1 MVWIFQRKFAFW
13 AITLYLKWGVLK
25 YAKMIVK
32 FYMPSSTFILTAQMG
47 GCEVLMPKSSLW
59 SEMPSLKNMTS
70 SLTPTAGGMII
81 KPFASPALG
90 VFLLS
95 IAKGQLV
102 GWLVPQAQSKAREV
116 PTSILTICHI
126 TWRRTNLAARH
137 WHYLFT
143 SQQCGFHVGTVW
155 DGLSS
160 LWIKNQHMR
169 IVRVEN
175 TSRKANNTHFRL

>member
-1 MVWIFQRKFAFW
+1 
-13 AITLYLKWGVLK
+13 
-25 YAKMIVK
+25 MIVK
-32 FYMPSSTFILTAQMG
+32 IYTSSSTIILTAQMG
-47 GCEVLMPKSSLW
+47 GCETLMPKSSLW
-59 SEMPSLKNMTS
+59 SEMPSLKN
-70 SLTPTAGGMII
+70 LLTAGRMII

-126 TWRRTNLAARH
+126 TWRRTDLAARH

-143 SQQCGFHVGTVW
+143 SQQCGFHVFHQVLAQQGLLGTGICW
-155 DGLSS
+155 KSPNLNHFD
-160 LWIKNQHMR
+160 IKQSKNFN
-169 IVRVEN
+169 INVRFLYDF
-175 TSRKANNTHFRL
+175 TC

>member
-1 MVWIFQRKFAFW
+1 MRSSQICKNDRENLHVI
-13 AITLYLKWGVLK
+13 LHHYLD
-25 YAKMIVK
+25 
-32 FYMPSSTFILTAQMG
+32 STNGET
-47 GCEVLMPKSSLW
+47 LMPKSSLW
-59 SEMPSLKNMTS
+59 SEMPSRKNMTS
-70 SLTPTAGGMII
+70 SLTPTAGRMII

-169 IVRVEN
+169 IVQVEN

>member
-1 MVWIFQRKFAFW
+1 MRSSQICKNDRENLHVILHLHLDSTNGWMRNADAEKQSLVRN
-13 AITLYLKWGVLK
+13 AIT
-25 YAKMIVK
+25 
-32 FYMPSSTFILTAQMG
+32 
-47 GCEVLMPKSSLW
+47 
-59 SEMPSLKNMTS
+59 KNMTS
-70 SLTPTAGGMII
+70 SLTPTAGRMII

-137 WHYLFT
+137 
-143 SQQCGFHVGTVW
+143 
-155 DGLSS
+155 
-160 LWIKNQHMR
+160 
-169 IVRVEN
+169 
-175 TSRKANNTHFRL
+175 

>member
-1 MVWIFQRKFAFW
+1 MIRAFSFAKDICGLLY
-13 AITLYLKWGVLK
+13 ITLRGWYGYFNVNSPFVLC
-25 YAKMIVK
+25 YYSIFEMR
-32 FYMPSSTFILTAQMG
+32 SSQICKNDRENLHVILHLHLDSTNGWMRNTA
-47 GCEVLMPKSSLW
+47 LMPKSSLW

-70 SLTPTAGGMII
+70 SLTPTAGRMII

-137 WHYLFT
+137 
-143 SQQCGFHVGTVW
+143 
-155 DGLSS
+155 
-160 LWIKNQHMR
+160 
-169 IVRVEN
+169 
-175 TSRKANNTHFRL
+175 

>member
-1 MVWIFQRKFAFW
+1 MIRAFSFAKDICGLLY
-13 AITLYLKWGVLK
+13 ITLRGWYGYFNVNSPFVLC
-25 YAKMIVK
+25 YYSIFEMR
-32 FYMPSSTFILTAQMG
+32 SSQICKNDRENLHVILHLHLDSTNGWMRNTA
-47 GCEVLMPKSSLW
+47 LMPKSSLW

-70 SLTPTAGGMII
+70 SLTPTAGRMII

-126 TWRRTNLAARH
+126 TWRRTDLAARH
-137 WHYLFT
+137 
-143 SQQCGFHVGTVW
+143 
-155 DGLSS
+155 
-160 LWIKNQHMR
+160 
-169 IVRVEN
+169 
-175 TSRKANNTHFRL
+175 

>member
-1 MVWIFQRKFAFW
+1 
-13 AITLYLKWGVLK
+13 
-25 YAKMIVK
+25 MIVK
-32 FYMPSSTFILTAQMG
+32 IYMSSSTFIFTAEMSE
-47 GCEVLMPKSSLW
+47 CKTLMPKSSLW
-59 SEMPSLKNMTS
+59 SEMPSLKN
-70 SLTPTAGGMII
+70 LLTAGRMII

-137 WHYLFT
+137 
-143 SQQCGFHVGTVW
+143 
-155 DGLSS
+155 
-160 LWIKNQHMR
+160 
-169 IVRVEN
+169 
-175 TSRKANNTHFRL
+175 

>member
-25 YAKMIVK
+25 YAKIIVK
-32 FYMPSSTFILTAQMG
+32 IYMSSSTFILTAQMG
-47 GCEVLMPKSSLW
+47 GRETLMPKSSLW

-70 SLTPTAGGMII
+70 SLTQTAGRMII

-143 SQQCGFHVGTVW
+143 SQQCGFHVWTVFW
-155 DGLSS
+155 CWYSPV
-160 LWIKNQHMR
+160 K
-169 IVRVEN
+169 
-175 TSRKANNTHFRL
+175 

>member
-1 MVWIFQRKFAFW
+1 MRSSQICKNDRENLHVILHLHLDSTNGWMRNADAEKQSLVRN
-13 AITLYLKWGVLK
+13 AIT
-25 YAKMIVK
+25 
-32 FYMPSSTFILTAQMG
+32 
-47 GCEVLMPKSSLW
+47 
-59 SEMPSLKNMTS
+59 KNMTS

-169 IVRVEN
+169 IVQVEN